1 MICTRVGGNVE
12 LVDKEFLYEKKDFGT
27 LAKLMKKM
35 MDRKVLSEQMLL
47 SLSKSKNY
55 EKNVLDTKRDEFYL
69 DAINSILSSLN

>member
-1 MICTRVGGNVE
+1 MCGNVE
-12 LVDKEFLYEKKDFGT
+12 LADKEFLYEKKDFGT

>member
-1 MICTRVGGNVE
+1 
-12 LVDKEFLYEKKDFGT
+12 
-27 LAKLMKKM
+27 MKKM

>member
-1 MICTRVGGNVE
+1 MLNWQIRN
-12 LVDKEFLYEKKDFGT
+12 EKKDFGT

>member
-1 MICTRVGGNVE
+1 MLNWQIRNFFM
-12 LVDKEFLYEKKDFGT
+12 KKKDFGT